1 MACNPGAFPLTFSLP
16 KGGNWLL
23 GRAAALG
30 KEGKVFHSIR
40 ESWYLSI
47 IVFVAPVA
55 AEPLCCWFDPAGHA
69 HGTCGINCMRLGE
82 SSWVWCSER
91 EQVASVTEQGKS
103 GGRPST
109 KVESPPY
116 TEKEGNLVGESLSA
130 NLVGG
135 TCSTLTSLF
144 HNTSQPAYLEGAD
157 TRREE
162 KGQGVS
168 MRPKKGNESE
178 CLHCIVAGYLSLRS
192 NNRKSK
198 AALSYGQCP
207 LCRKE

>member
-1 MACNPGAFPLTFSLP
+1 MPSF
-16 KGGNWLL
+16 
-23 GRAAALG
+23 
-30 KEGKVFHSIR
+30 IR
-40 ESWYLSI
+40 
-47 IVFVAPVA
+47 
-55 AEPLCCWFDPAGHA
+55 
-69 HGTCGINCMRLGE
+69 T
-82 SSWVWCSER
+82 
-91 EQVASVTEQGKS
+91 
-103 GGRPST
+103 
-109 KVESPPY
+109 
-116 TEKEGNLVGESLSA
+116 GNLVGESLSA